1 MTSRKAQVELVLFDL
16 GGVLVRLG
24 GIGAM
29 QGLASTGSKEE
40 LWDRWLAC
48 PWVRSIQRGQC
59 QPPDFAMG
67 VVPDLGLAISPAGIL
82 ERFRWWPES
91 LFDGAVELVNTV
103 RARVP
108 VRCLSNTNA
117 VHWVQL
123 RRSWG
128 LDRLFDVVFL
138 SHELGLL
145 KPEREIFER
154 V

>member
-1 MTSRKAQVELVLFDL
+1 MGPLAGLPMGEEHPAWPVPTARLCHGRRARFGLSDQP
-16 GGVLVRLG
+16 GG
-24 GIGAM
+24 
-29 QGLASTGSKEE
+29 
-40 LWDRWLAC
+40 D
-48 PWVRSIQRGQC
+48 P
-59 QPPDFAMG
+59 
-67 VVPDLGLAISPAGIL
+67 

-138 SHELGLL
+138 SDELGLL